1 MAIATLDAFK
11 DAHGTQREIISVN
24 LTSST
29 AIAGRVY
36 DTWRASVPLGATPAT
51 SVAPTS
57 ATLGALGQLNPATGQ
72 LSIIGARF
80 SALNPGVYLICDRLS
95 HSGGPSGLS
104 AIVTGAQTTFLPT
117 APIPRGTGVGV
128 MMGLTIYTQIGAT
141 ATTVSASYTNT
152 VPTAGRITPLVAFG
166 GTGFREA
173 NRMILLPR
181 AEGDVGV
188 NSVQS
193 VTVTATTG
201 TAGVFGVTLFRPL
214 FAILVS
220 DTSGVLSA
228 GGLISGNTAGGIP
241 AIPDNACLFALAV
254 MAGTN
259 TMGCG
264 ALLLSEN

>member
-11 DAHGTQREIISVN
+11 DALGTQREIVSVN

-29 AIAGRVY
+29 ALAGRAY
-36 DTWRASVPLGATPAT
+36 DTWRSSVPLGAVPTA
-51 SVAPTS
+51 SVAPTN
-57 ATLGALGQLNPATGQ
+57 ATLGALGQLNPASGQ
-72 LSIIGARF
+72 LSIIGARL
-80 SALNPGVYLICDRLS
+80 SSLNPGVYLICDRLS
-95 HSGGPSGLS
+95 HSGGLSGT
-104 AIVTGAQTTFLPT
+104 VTTAQATNLPT
-117 APIPRGTGVGV
+117 AAITRGTGGGV
-128 MMGLTIYTQIGAT
+128 MIGLTIYTAVGAT

-181 AEGDVGV
+181 AEGDAGV

-228 GGLISGNTAGGIP
+228 GGLITGNTAGGIP
-241 AIPDNACLFALAV
+241 AIPNDACLFALAV